1 MRGHKETNEFTRG
14 NVHHSYLKLGARL
27 VHRNGGQQRQV
38 GGAQL
43 DAERRGAG
51 HRLAE
56 EGNAPVAHRR
66 AVRELRTS
74 RVADRVRPDAL
85 AELLV
90 LADRQAVHL
99 HAGGHLERHR
109 VGAGEAAQLRGGRLE
124 HRRVAVGAV
133 VAPLLVASK
142 VRLREVT
149 LGARGP
155 VDHEVGVGAHGVVVH
170 RHQLLH
176 ALRHHLRVVEPAAGP
191 RTRELDVTV
200 GSDEAGRRRLEAR
213 VGLRRHEHRTVSL
226 TAACVTAAL
235 GRAPDRVARVSR
247 LRTNPPG
254 IVLLIR
260 RPSERNAVRLQLLEQ
275 RGDLRLGALRV
286 AAVEPDLGQL
296 AVVRPLLAQVGEDD
310 LRVLVLRHDHLA
322 LVRLLLDGHTPH
334 HVQVRVVH
342 HAVVE
347 AGADAVLPARVDEL
361 AGDVALAALVRALTD
376 VVRVREVERRE
387 RRVRRVQG
395 VAAAVRQ
402 RQHCVLHTRRLQ
414 RDDPLLHVEVRRVEH
429 VALRQVDVVRLRV
442 PAVALEGDGADAA
455 GLVRAHV
462 VRPHARHLV
471 THPPHLRC
479 ARQRVRR
486 GRHAGGA
493 CCEEGPLHRR

>member
-176 ALRHHLRVVEPAAGP
+176 ALRHVLRVVEPAASV
-191 RTRELDVTV
+191 RTRELDVTLN
-200 GSDEAGRRRLEAR
+200 EAGSRGLEAR
-213 VGLRRHEHRTVSL
+213 VGLRRHKHGAVLL
-226 TAACVTAAL
+226 TAASVTAAL
-235 GRAPDRVARVSR
+235 RRAPHRVARVRR
-247 LRTNPPG
+247 LRADPPAV
-254 IVLLIR
+254 VLLVGR
-260 RPSERNAVRLQLLEQ
+260 SLECNRVRLQLLEQ
-275 RGDLRLGALRV
+275 RGDLGLRALRV
-286 AAVEPDLGQL
+286 AAVEPDLSKL
-296 AVVRPLLAQVGEDD
+296 AVVRPLLAQVGKND
-310 LRVLVLRHDHLA
+310 LRVLLLRHDHLS
-322 LVRLLLDGHTPH
+322 LVRLLLDGNAVDN
-334 HVQVRVVH
+334 VQVRVVH

-347 AGADAVLPARVDEL
+347 TRADAVLPARVNEL
-361 AGDVALAALVRALTD
+361 AGDVTLATLVRALAD

-387 RRVRRVQG
+387 RRVRRVQSI
-395 VAAAVRQ
+395 AAAVRQ

-414 RDDPLLHVEVRRVEH
+414 RDNPLLHVEVGRVKH
-429 VALRQVDVVRLRV
+429 ITLRQRDVAALRVLPRS
-442 PAVALEGDGADAA
+442 LERCRPNTA

-479 ARQRVRR
+479 ARQRVRG

-493 CCEEGPLHRR
+493 CCEEGPLHGW